1 MHMALPYITMCLD
14 CYVVLLVAL
23 VEMPVPAGIFFLT
36 GLLVFVVSQVA
47 ASVERTTLKA
57 TPGSCV

>member
-47 ASVERTTLKA
+47 ASVERTTA
-57 TPGSCV
+57 